1 MNSVAETLDEL
12 ELLNSAQQGVSAL
25 MGDNELGVNQVQNVT
40 VLLTLLDDLR
50 TKALLRLRQQ
60 IRHDA

>member
-50 TKALLRLRQQ
+50 TKALVRLRQQ